1 MKLVLMKLGWYFL
14 PIILFFVFAVL
25 LLVFFSWILE
35 KIDEVNLKRVVF
47 ALCFAFLAL
56 FVSVGISSY
65 RPDVAL
71 SVRPKISKIEQLEAK
86 AEAKQKK
93 IDKISDQLEQALKIA
108 SQEKLKTFNPK
119 DYPSEVITADWVQKN
134 RDVIATLPDKE
145 LKDRYTKRFDD
156 VESYFELNSQ

>member
-1 MKLVLMKLGWYFL
+1 
-14 PIILFFVFAVL
+14 
-25 LLVFFSWILE
+25 
-35 KIDEVNLKRVVF
+35 
-47 ALCFAFLAL
+47 
-56 FVSVGISSY
+56 
-65 RPDVAL
+65 
-71 SVRPKISKIEQLEAK
+71 
-86 AEAKQKK
+86 
-93 IDKISDQLEQALKIA
+93 A

>member
-1 MKLVLMKLGWYFL
+1 MKLFFEKMGWHIL
-14 PIILFFVFAVL
+14 PVVIILVGSYSLFCIFR
-25 LLVFFSWILE
+25 SILE
-35 KIDEVNLKRVVF
+35 KFEEPKLKRVVF

-156 VESYFELNSQ
+156 VESYFELN